1 MKQMQ
6 AGLRINTQAPAT
18 PVRRD
23 KRRIL
28 HDGIGNA
35 LMTVGDLVGAL
46 VKPGDISFPTRARGR
61 HQSIPCRQH
70 RIPLGEMYAKFPMG
84 WLLRAVSDIQ
94 RLRRPGLLG
103 LDLGSSRKGSSIL
116 QVRVS

>member
-1 MKQMQ
+1 MRLSTGMKQMQ
-6 AGLRINTQAPAT
+6 AGLRISVQAPAT

-23 KRRIL
+23 ERRIL

-35 LMTVGDLVGAL
+35 LMMVGDLVGAP
-46 VKPGDISFPTRARGR
+46 VKPGNISFPTRARGR

-70 RIPLGEMYAKFPMG
+70 RIPLGEMYARLPMG

-94 RLRRPGLLG
+94 RLRRPGC
-103 LDLGSSRKGSSIL
+103 
-116 QVRVS
+116 